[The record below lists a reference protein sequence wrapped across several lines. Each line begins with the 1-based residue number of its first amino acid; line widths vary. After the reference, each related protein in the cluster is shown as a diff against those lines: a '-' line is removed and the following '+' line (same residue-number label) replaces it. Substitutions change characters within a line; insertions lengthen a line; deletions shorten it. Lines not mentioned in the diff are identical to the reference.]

1 MGVCASSEVEQT
13 QDTFSVENDS
23 LEPIDPNDLYLRCK
37 KLLDLSNIV
46 PALITPV
53 LVQYWKRNTRL
64 ATIMNRLSKR
74 NIIQEWKSKTVQ
86 TPVVRKKLMK
96 LTRIR
101 NEVAILAELRE
112 SRRRNS

>member
-74 NIIQEWKSKTVQ
+74 NTIQKWKSKTVQ